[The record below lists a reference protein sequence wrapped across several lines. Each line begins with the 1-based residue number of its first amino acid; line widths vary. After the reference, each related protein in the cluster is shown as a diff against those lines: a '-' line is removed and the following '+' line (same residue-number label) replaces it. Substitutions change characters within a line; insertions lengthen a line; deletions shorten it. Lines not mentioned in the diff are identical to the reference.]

1 VRAFND
7 VSACAD
13 KALKVEGLEAPERAI
28 LIQIANLTNRLKGK
42 QVLPLT
48 EKTS

>member
-7 VSACAD
+7 VSAAD
-13 KALKVEGLEAPERAI
+13 KALKVEGLEAPEKAI